1 LLRIPIFC
9 NGHEPILP
17 YGFAHC
23 NKADYTAIFIDT
35 FNSGFYTINAAI
47 KGNTMKTYKKL
58 IKRKIQSMLKISVT
72 IAVITGLIGF
82 ISGMMQGAAF
92 AVSLNSGLIS
102 ALLGF
107 LNPACIFIFED
118 FLLSRRSIRSLSLP
132 LLLTIRILLY
142 LIIGIVMYTIVGI
155 AFLFVKKLS
164 VTITEKYTNMS
175 ATVLLSYGM
184 KKRNR
189 CSWLLNVPG
198 KF

>member
-1 LLRIPIFC
+1 
-9 NGHEPILP
+9 
-17 YGFAHC
+17 
-23 NKADYTAIFIDT
+23 
-35 FNSGFYTINAAI
+35 
-47 KGNTMKTYKKL
+47 MKTYKKL

-118 FLLSRRSIRSLSLP
+118 FLLSRRSVRSLSLP
-132 LLLTIRILLY
+132 LLFTIRILLY
-142 LIIGIVMYTIVGI
+142 LAVGIVMYTIVGI

-164 VTITEKYTNMS
+164 VSITEKYTNTS
-175 ATVLLSYGM
+175 ATVLLSCGTKWKNLYCRLMNVLLKFFPTLMTIKITFLKCMILIYGFPWAFIPVQLQSARLGLTV
-184 KKRNR
+184 KK
-189 CSWLLNVPG
+189 
-198 KF
+198 